1 MIKARYQILDMPY
14 IQLYNSTISSYIQYN
29 QYSQILDMPFILK
42 VHLKD
47 SFGFFFFFFFWVLI
61 GYESHIY
68 FSFTSLAFGLLSL
81 ASPCISHQGFHFV
94 LFLFIFFFGWF
105 NSDYGYGGV
114 VSVWIM
120 GKRKAKQGFWFYA
133 VLGLRFDGKYEQIA
147 IWVVRRILSRCFYI

>member
-1 MIKARYQILDMPY
+1 MIKAIYQILDMPY
-14 IQLYNSTISSYIQYN
+14 IQLYNATISSYIQYN
-29 QYSQILDMPFILK
+29 QYSQILDMPYILK

-47 SFGFFFFFFFWVLI
+47 SFGFYFFFLVLI
-61 GYESHIY
+61 GYESQIY
-68 FSFTSLAFGLLSL
+68 FSFTSLEFGLL
-81 ASPCISHQGFHFV
+81 FRV
-94 LFLFIFFFGWF
+94 FIFFFFFFFFFWWF

-147 IWVVRRILSRCFYI
+147 IWVVCTILSRCFNI